1 MSGYILCQTKKAQR
15 PYFIENISM
24 NIYSIE
30 ELCYYLYHNLYLADH
45 TVFNE
50 ELCNWLRDELELVHL
65 AAKLKQN
72 LERNVSVEEMIYP
85 VFKEINYLTYE
96 EMKGFNSRIVTYG
109 KEKAAVRQK
118 RKGDALTE
126 NGMYVNAIRVYQK
139 LLERE
144 DLSEQRKG
152 FAASVRY
159 NLGCAYS
166 YLFQMEKAQECFLE
180 AYREEGAERLVL
192 LGDLLYH
199 GPRNDLPRD
208 YAPKHVIPLLNAL
221 ADRIIAVRGNCDAEV
236 DQMVLN
242 FPVLADYAV
251 LPVGQRLVYVTHG
264 HVFNLNHLPPLA
276 PGDILLH
283 GHTHVPA
290 WTNFGQGSLYLN
302 PGSVSLPKEN
312 TAHSYMTL
320 EGSTACWKTMEG
332 ACYHQLQL

>member
-180 AYREEGAERLVL
+180 AYRL
-192 LGDLLYH
+192 
-199 GPRNDLPRD
+199 
-208 YAPKHVIPLLNAL
+208 
-221 ADRIIAVRGNCDAEV
+221 
-236 DQMVLN
+236 
-242 FPVLADYAV
+242 
-251 LPVGQRLVYVTHG
+251 
-264 HVFNLNHLPPLA
+264 
-276 PGDILLH
+276 
-283 GHTHVPA
+283 
-290 WTNFGQGSLYLN
+290 SLI
-302 PGSVSLPKEN
+302 
-312 TAHSYMTL
+312 HI
-320 EGSTACWKTMEG
+320 
-332 ACYHQLQL
+332 